1 MGFHRKRNRHSFV
14 RGGRKV
20 SEWMGRRGE
29 IVCDEGFL
37 VAPWKSK
44 QEMLMELR
52 GKLLENFD
60 EEFEEL
66 ACLD

>member
-1 MGFHRKRNRHSFV
+1 
-14 RGGRKV
+14 
-20 SEWMGRRGE
+20 MGRRGE
-29 IVCDEGFL
+29 VVCNEGFL

-44 QEMLMELR
+44 HEMLMKLR

-66 ACLD
+66 TCLD